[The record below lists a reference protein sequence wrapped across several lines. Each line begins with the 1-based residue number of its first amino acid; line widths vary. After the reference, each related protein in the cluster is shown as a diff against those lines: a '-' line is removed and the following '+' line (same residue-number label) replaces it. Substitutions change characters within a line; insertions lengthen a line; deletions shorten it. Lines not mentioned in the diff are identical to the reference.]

1 MAGALERTEK
11 RGREY
16 TTVNIDK
23 DYVGR
28 IAVLAR
34 LETSPEQAE
43 KFASQFR
50 DIIGYMDSLNQ
61 VDTSGV
67 EPFYSPSEN
76 ISVLREDESRSTS
89 ERGELLSSAPHHDGE
104 YFIVPRII

>member
-1 MAGALERTEK
+1 
-11 RGREY
+11 
-16 TTVNIDK
+16 VNIDK
-23 DYVGR
+23 EYVSR
-28 IAVLAR
+28 IAALAR
-34 LETSPEQAE
+34 LETSPEQAG
-43 KFASQFR
+43 KFAVQFR

-76 ISVLREDESRSTS
+76 MSVLREDETRKTCRRS
-89 ERGELLSSAPHHDGE
+89 EILANAPHHDGE

>member
-1 MAGALERTEK
+1 M
-11 RGREY
+11 
-16 TTVNIDK
+16 NIDK
-23 DYVGR
+23 EYVSR
-28 IAVLAR
+28 IAALAR
-34 LETSPEQAE
+34 LETFGEQAE
-43 KFASQFR
+43 KFAVQFR

-76 ISVLREDESRSTS
+76 ISVLREDESRDTFQRS
-89 ERGELLSSAPHHDGE
+89 EILANSPHHDGE